1 MMRGFSLI
9 ELVVVVAII
18 GILASIGIPS
28 YHGYLQATRDKD
40 AQLSLR
46 MIASTQESYRLF
58 SGSYYSSPG
67 ASTSSCSA
75 DIASAN
81 DINISLLKTSKL
93 STNYYLF
100 CVYADASAATPTFTA
115 KAVNTANT
123 AKTFAI
129 NQDGA
134 TVATGWTNLSF

>member
-1 MMRGFSLI
+1 MRGFTLI

-18 GILASIGIPS
+18 GILASVGIPA
-28 YHGYLQATRDKD
+28 YNGYLQAARDKD

-58 SGSYYSSPG
+58 SGAYYSSPG
-67 ASTSSCSA
+67 ASASSCT
-75 DIASAN
+75 ASTASVS
-81 DINISLLKTSKL
+81 DINTNLLKTNKL
-93 STNYYLF
+93 TSNYYLF
-100 CVYADASAATPTFTA
+100 CVYADASTSTPTFTA
-115 KAVNTANT
+115 KAVNIANT
-123 AKTFAI
+123 SKTFAI

>member
-1 MMRGFSLI
+1 MMRGFTLI

-18 GILASIGIPS
+18 GILASVGIPA
-28 YHGYLQATRDKD
+28 YNGYLQATRDKD

-67 ASTSSCSA
+67 SSTTSCT
-75 DIASAN
+75 ASAVSVN
-81 DINISLLKTSKL
+81 DINTSLLKTSKL
-93 STNYYLF
+93 TSNYYLF
-100 CVYADASAATPTFTA
+100 CVYADASSSTPTFTA
-115 KAVNTANT
+115 KAVSIANSG
-123 AKTFAI
+123 KTFAI
-129 NQDGA
+129 DQDGA